1 MKELKNGVGI
11 WQLLNS
17 IVITDIISSSG
28 FDYTLIDLEHGFFNI
43 DSILNCVLASK
54 ASKLKTI
61 VRLPSLSYEEI
72 VRVIDTGIDG
82 ILFPHIENTKD
93 LEKVS
98 KNISK
103 SSEKTLLIRFINKRN
118 QPSYGTVKIK

>member
-17 IVITDIISSSG
+17 TIITDIISSAG

-43 DSILNCVLASK
+43 DSIQNCVLASK
-54 ASKLKTI
+54 ASQLKTI
-61 VRLPSLSYEEI
+61 VRLPSISYEEI

-82 ILFPHIENTKD
+82 ILFPHIENIKD
-93 LEKVS
+93 LEIIVKKLLPPVGQKVY
-98 KNISK
+98 
-103 SSEKTLLIRFINKRN
+103 LLLFQNMIMDLKKF
-118 QPSYGTVKIK
+118 